1 MYSHPY
7 GNGGYGIFYF
17 FESSVNLENT
27 LLQSNVAV
35 TKGKEPLLVLQ
46 WVVGLFKCKQY
57 EQIYEQTQ
65 NLETF

>member
-1 MYSHPY
+1 M
-7 GNGGYGIFYF
+7 
-17 FESSVNLENT
+17 NLENT

-57 EQIYEQTQ
+57 EQIYEQNTNTKNQKQEKTKLSKNLETQ
-65 NLETF
+65 NLEPI